1 MELLICSCQHFVW
14 KIFFTGWEWVLP
26 ENMTLVIRMLD
37 PTVNSCFRISNP
49 NAAFFLRDPSFI
61 TQLPESHAIRFQCE
75 SSLAREHI
83 KVCVL
88 YCTFSVRF
96 VCFYWGRGGYVWDV
110 WEGSHGKFGM
120 FVGMAVPVGSW
131 AESAM
136 KDQGSPLFYDHFTPL
151 LRQHISILHIKA
163 LY

>member
-1 MELLICSCQHFVW
+1 MELIICSCQHFVW
-14 KIFFTGWEWVLP
+14 KIVFTGWEWVLP

-96 VCFYWGRGGYVWDV
+96 VCFYWGGGGLCLGCVGGVPWEIWHVCGDGSSRGKLGRIGDERPGVTPFLW
-110 WEGSHGKFGM
+110 
-120 FVGMAVPVGSW
+120 
-131 AESAM
+131 
-136 KDQGSPLFYDHFTPL
+136 PLHPSSKTTHLNPT
-151 LRQHISILHIKA
+151 H
-163 LY
+163 